1 MNMFETRR
9 FVLRWRLVPVL
20 ALVALLSACNVATIA
35 YNRAPSLIFWRL
47 DAMLDLSGEQSA
59 LLRPALQD
67 WHAWH
72 RTAHLPQVADAMRQ
86 WQLWAVQD
94 LTAEQ
99 VCQVFDQVRVW
110 VAEAGQAML
119 PALADLAPTLSP
131 SQLERWSQHQAKQT
145 ETFAQDFGP
154 PGRVSDA
161 RHRRAVER
169 SEMFYGRLSPGQRD
183 WLRLRM
189 EQGVFDVEQ
198 AVAERQARHAD
209 ALETVSRIQ
218 AGADAMAE
226 MERAWQ
232 RTLASPREA
241 YRRYAQLALTD
252 ACSQFAELHN
262 QTTDAQR
269 QRAVQRLQTYE
280 RDIRSLVNGR

>member
-1 MNMFETRR
+1 MVT
-9 FVLRWRLVPVL
+9 L
-20 ALVALLSACNVATIA
+20 A
-35 YNRAPSLIFWRL
+35 YNRAPSLMFWRL

-67 WHAWH
+67 WHLWH
-72 RTAHLPQVADAMRQ
+72 RTEHLPQYADALRQ
-86 WQLWAVQD
+86 WQTLARND
-94 LTAEQ
+94 LSAEQ
-99 VCQVFDQVRVW
+99 VCLVFDQIRAWAV
-110 VAEAGQAML
+110 EAGEQLL
-119 PALADLAPTLSP
+119 PAMADLAPALSTA
-131 SQLERWSQHQAKQT
+131 QIEHWTRHQAKQT
-145 ETFAQDFGP
+145 ETFVQDFGP
-154 PGRVSDA
+154 PGVVSEA
-161 RHRRAVER
+161 RHRRAVDR
-169 SEMFYGRLSPGQRD
+169 AEMIYGRLSPEQRE
-183 WLRLRM
+183 WLRSRM
-189 EQGVFDVEQ
+189 EQGAFDVEQ

-218 AGADAMAE
+218 TGADAMAE
-226 MERAWQ
+226 VERAWQ

-269 QRAVQRLQTYE
+269 QRAVQRLQAYE